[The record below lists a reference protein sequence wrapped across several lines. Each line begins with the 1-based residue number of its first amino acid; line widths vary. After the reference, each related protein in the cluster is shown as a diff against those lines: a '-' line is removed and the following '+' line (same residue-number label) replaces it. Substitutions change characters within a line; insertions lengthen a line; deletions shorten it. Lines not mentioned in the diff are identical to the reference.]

1 MSWDGLKTKKPIPAK
16 SIDGYVR
23 SEEEER
29 NLNKSFAGLF
39 KGDDGKLVLD
49 YIKSITTEAVA
60 GPNIDSNQ
68 LFHLEGMRFLAG
80 IIQTRIKKG
89 EQDGRW

>member
-23 SEEEER
+23 TDEEER
-29 NLNKSFAGLF
+29 NLNKTFAGVF
-39 KGDDGKLVLD
+39 KGEDGKKVLE

-60 GPNIDSNQ
+60 GPNIESNQ

-80 IIQTRIKKG
+80 VIQTRIKKG
-89 EQDGRW
+89 EQDGR

>member
-1 MSWDGLKTKKPIPAK
+1 MSWDGLKNKKPIPAK

-23 SEEEER
+23 SDEDER

-89 EQDGRW
+89 EQDGR

>member
-1 MSWDGLKTKKPIPAK
+1 MSWDGLKQKKPIPAK

-23 SEEEER
+23 TNDEER
-29 NLNKSFAGLF
+29 NLNKIFAGVF
-39 KGDDGKLVLD
+39 KDDNGKKVLD

-60 GPNIDSNQ
+60 GPNIESNK
-68 LFHLEGMRFLAG
+68 LFHLEGMRFLTA

-89 EQDGRW
+89 ENDGR

>member
-1 MSWDGLKTKKPIPAK
+1 MSWDGLKEKRPIPAR

-23 SEEEER
+23 KEEDER
-29 NLNKSFAGLF
+29 NLNKTFAGLF
-39 KGDDGKLVLD
+39 KGEDGKKILE

-60 GPNIDSNQ
+60 GPNIDSNG

-80 IIQTRIKKG
+80 VIQTRIKKG
-89 EQDGRW
+89 EQDGR

>member
-1 MSWDGLKTKKPIPAK
+1 MAWDNIKEKKPIPAK

-23 SEEEER
+23 TSADEAK
-29 NLNKSFAGLF
+29 LNKTFAGVF
-39 KGDDGKLVLD
+39 KGSDGKLVLD
-49 YIKSITTEAVA
+49 YIRSITTEAVA

-80 IIQTRIKKG
+80 VIQTRIKKG
-89 EQDGRW
+89 EQDGR

>member
-1 MSWDGLKTKKPIPAK
+1 MAWEGLKNKKPIPAK
-16 SIDGYVR
+16 SIDGYFR
-23 SEEEER
+23 ASDEELK
-29 NLNKSFAGLF
+29 LNKTFATVF
-39 KGDDGKLVLD
+39 KGDDGKVVLD

-89 EQDGRW
+89 EQDGR

>member
-1 MSWDGLKTKKPIPAK
+1 MSWDGLKSKKPIPAK

-23 SEEEER
+23 SEQEER

-89 EQDGRW
+89 EQDGR

>member
-1 MSWDGLKTKKPIPAK
+1 MSWDGLKEKKPIPAK

-23 SEEEER
+23 TNEEER
-29 NLNKSFAGLF
+29 NLNKIFAGVF
-39 KGDDGKLVLD
+39 KDDNGKKVLD

-60 GPNIDSNQ
+60 GPNIESNK
-68 LFHLEGMRFLAG
+68 LFHLEGMRFLTA

-89 EQDGRW
+89 EKDGR

>member
-1 MSWDGLKTKKPIPAK
+1 MAWEGLKEKKPIPAK

-23 SEEEER
+23 SADQESK
-29 NLNKSFAGLF
+29 LNKAFAALF
-39 KGDDGKLVLD
+39 KGDDGKVILD

-89 EQDGRW
+89 EQDGR

>member
-1 MSWDGLKTKKPIPAK
+1 MSWDGLKNKKPIPAK

-23 SEEEER
+23 SEQEER

-68 LFHLEGMRFLAG
+68 LFHLEGMRFLTG

-89 EQDGRW
+89 EQDGR

>member
-23 SEEEER
+23 SEDQER
-29 NLNKSFAGLF
+29 TLNKTFAGVF
-39 KGDDGKLVLD
+39 KGDDGKIILD

-89 EQDGRW
+89 EQDGR

>member
-23 SEEEER
+23 SEDEER

-39 KGDDGKLVLD
+39 KGDDGKLVLE

-89 EQDGRW
+89 EQDGR

>member
-1 MSWDGLKTKKPIPAK
+1 MSWDGLKSKKPIPAK

-23 SEEEER
+23 SEQEER

-39 KGDDGKLVLD
+39 KGDDGKLVLE

>member
-1 MSWDGLKTKKPIPAK
+1 MSWDGLKSKKPIPAK

-23 SEEEER
+23 TEEQER
-29 NLNKSFAGLF
+29 NLNKVFAGVF
-39 KGDDGKLVLD
+39 KGDDGKLVLE

-60 GPNIDSNQ
+60 GPNIESNQ

-80 IIQTRIKKG
+80 VIQTRIKKG
-89 EQDGRW
+89 EQDGR

>member
-23 SEEEER
+23 TEDQER
-29 NLNKSFAGLF
+29 ELNKTFAGLF
-39 KGDDGKLVLD
+39 KGEDGKKILD

-80 IIQTRIKKG
+80 VIQTRIKKG
-89 EQDGRW
+89 EQDGR

>member
-23 SEEEER
+23 SEQEER

-80 IIQTRIKKG
+80 VIQTRIKKG
-89 EQDGRW
+89 DQDGR

>member
-23 SEEEER
+23 TEDEER
-29 NLNKSFAGLF
+29 NLNKTFAGVF
-39 KGDDGKLVLD
+39 KGEDGQKVLD

-89 EQDGRW
+89 EQDGR

>member
-23 SEEEER
+23 TDEEER
-29 NLNKSFAGLF
+29 NLNKTFAGVF
-39 KGDDGKLVLD
+39 KGEDGKKVLD

-60 GPNIDSNQ
+60 GPNIESNQ

-80 IIQTRIKKG
+80 VIQTRIKKG
-89 EQDGRW
+89 EQDGR

>member
-1 MSWDGLKTKKPIPAK
+1 MSWDGLKSKKPIPAK

-23 SEEEER
+23 SEQEER

-39 KGDDGKLVLD
+39 KGDNGKLVLD

-89 EQDGRW
+89 EQDGR

>member
-1 MSWDGLKTKKPIPAK
+1 MSWDGLKSKKPIPAK

-23 SEEEER
+23 SEEKER

>member
-1 MSWDGLKTKKPIPAK
+1 MAWEGLKSKKPIPAK

-23 SEEEER
+23 ASDEELK
-29 NLNKSFAGLF
+29 LNKTFATVF
-39 KGDDGKLVLD
+39 KGDDGKVVLD

-68 LFHLEGMRFLAG
+68 LFHLEGMRFLTG
-80 IIQTRIKKG
+80 VIQTRIKKG
-89 EQDGRW
+89 EQDG

>member
-1 MSWDGLKTKKPIPAK
+1 MAWDNLKNKKPIQTK
-16 SIDGYVR
+16 SIDGYIR
-23 SEEEER
+23 TPSDES
-29 NLNKSFAGLF
+29 NLNKSFATVF
-39 KGDDGKLVLD
+39 KGDDGKLILD

-89 EQDGRW
+89 EQDGR

>member
-1 MSWDGLKTKKPIPAK
+1 MAWEGLKNKKPIPAK
-16 SIDGYVR
+16 SIDGYIR
-23 SEEEER
+23 ASDEELK
-29 NLNKSFAGLF
+29 LNKTFATVF
-39 KGDDGKLVLD
+39 KGDDGKVVLD

-89 EQDGRW
+89 EQDGR